1 MLAFLG
7 SNPVGAVLAFLIILT
22 FIAFLALLMFAEVPQ
37 ENIEL
42 VREMMIALIA
52 ALGAGYGYYLGSSD
66 GSARKTE
73 LMKGSA
79 PPEDNG
85 VK

>member
-1 MLAFLG
+1 VLAFLG
-7 SNPVGAVLAFLIILT
+7 SNPVGAVLAFMIVMT
-22 FIAFLALLMFAEVPQ
+22 FIGFLVLLMFAKVPA

-52 ALGAGYGYYLGSSD
+52 ALGAGYGYYLGSSN

-73 LMKGSA
+73 LMKS
-79 PPEDNG
+79 PEG
-85 VK
+85 PVV